1 MSRYMNEKYA
11 TLEEYVPGEQ
21 PTDMKY
27 IKLNTNESPFKPSPL
42 IYEALNRC
50 EIDKLPL
57 YPDPECGSLTKK
69 LADYY
74 GFDEENIFIG
84 NGSDEVLNFAFMAF
98 CQNGVAFADIT
109 YGFYKVFA
117 DLHGIETQIIPLKD
131 DFSISADD
139 YKSLGKAVFIAN
151 PNAPTG
157 MALSLSDIEK
167 IVASNTNN
175 VVIIDEAYVDF
186 GGESAV
192 NLVKKYDNVLVV
204 RTYSKSRSLA
214 GGRLGFS
221 IGGKEITADLKKLKY
236 STNPY
241 NINRLTLLAG
251 EASIDDEKY
260 FRDNINKI
268 IENREYT
275 SKELKNMDF
284 EVLPSKTNF
293 VFARSKNIGGERLY
307 KLLKEKGILVRHF
320 NKKRIE
326 DFIRVTIGTK
336 EQMIAFVSEVKFILE
351 TEAKNK

>member
-1 MSRYMNEKYA
+1 MNEKYA

-42 IYEALNRC
+42 VYEALNRC

-175 VVIIDEAYVDF
+175 VVTIDEAYVDF

-192 NLVKKYDNVLVV
+192 NIVKKYDNVLVV

-275 SKELKNMDF
+275 SKELKNMGF

-293 VFARSKNIGGERLY
+293 VFARSKNIDGERLY
-307 KLLKEKGILVRHF
+307 KLLKKNGILVRHF

-336 EQMIAFVSEVKFILE
+336 EQMRAFVSKVKFILE

>member
-1 MSRYMNEKYA
+1 MNMNKYERLNQQKKYRSEKSFSGKKRVAAYCRVS
-11 TLEEYVPGEQ
+11 TEKEEQAQSFESQCDFFRCYIEQ
-21 PTDMKY
+21 
-27 IKLNTNESPFKPSPL
+27 
-42 IYEALNRC
+42 
-50 EIDKLPL
+50 
-57 YPDPECGSLTKK
+57 KK
-69 LADYY
+69 
-74 GFDEENIFIG
+74 EWE
-84 NGSDEVLNFAFMAF
+84 
-98 CQNGVAFADIT
+98 
-109 YGFYKVFA
+109 FYKVFA

-157 MALSLSDIEK
+157 MALSISDIEK
-167 IVASNTNN
+167 IVASNTNS

-307 KLLKEKGILVRHF
+307 KLLKENGILVRHF

-336 EQMIAFVSEVKFILE
+336 EQMRAFVSEVKYILE

>member
-1 MSRYMNEKYA
+1 M
-11 TLEEYVPGEQ
+11 
-21 PTDMKY
+21 
-27 IKLNTNESPFKPSPL
+27 
-42 IYEALNRC
+42 
-50 EIDKLPL
+50 
-57 YPDPECGSLTKK
+57 
-69 LADYY
+69 
-74 GFDEENIFIG
+74 
-84 NGSDEVLNFAFMAF
+84 
-98 CQNGVAFADIT
+98 
-109 YGFYKVFA
+109 
-117 DLHGIETQIIPLKD
+117 
-131 DFSISADD
+131 
-139 YKSLGKAVFIAN
+139 
-151 PNAPTG
+151 
-157 MALSLSDIEK
+157 
-167 IVASNTNN
+167 
-175 VVIIDEAYVDF
+175 
-186 GGESAV
+186 
-192 NLVKKYDNVLVV
+192 
-204 RTYSKSRSLA
+204 
-214 GGRLGFS
+214 GFS